1 MATEN
6 EPSSL
11 LEAITRISAL
21 SYEPL
26 VSKYPF
32 FNDYLKKHK
41 DPKAELTFW
50 MTAAGAGYALVTKE
64 AYVGEH
70 DEIIKSILTIDGLHG
85 FVEDC
90 ANTMSGIQDNEKQR
104 ALALPVWVISRLKGE
119 KPTME
124 DIKGP
129 GIDIAELLD
138 LCIRDY
144 EAKKLNIK

>member
-1 MATEN
+1 MATEK

-21 SYEPL
+21 PYEPL

-32 FNDYLKKHK
+32 FNDYLKKYK
-41 DPKAELTFW
+41 DPKAELTLW

-70 DEIIKSILTIDGLHG
+70 DEIIKSILTIDGLHA

-90 ANTMSGIQDNEKQR
+90 ANIMSGIQDNEKQR

-129 GIDIAELLD
+129 GIDIAKLLD

>member
-1 MATEN
+1 MTTEN
-6 EPSSL
+6 EPLSL

-41 DPKAELTFW
+41 DPKAKLTFW
-50 MTAAGAGYALVTKE
+50 MTAAGAGYVLVTKE

-90 ANTMSGIQDNEKQR
+90 ANIMSRIQDNEKQR
-104 ALALPVWVISRLKGE
+104 TLALPVWVISRLKGE
-119 KPTME
+119 KPTIE

-129 GIDIAELLD
+129 GIDIAKLLD